1 MISSTSIHHGS
12 LILFWSDVR
21 PVTAPFLKRDPHVG
35 VKMSTEEQP
44 LALVVVGNATTEGR
58 IRSIMKHQGWRTE
71 FCGDGDKAVDE
82 YVRLQPDLVFL
93 ALDIPSMNGHI
104 AALEMRE
111 TDYSARIAIITSR
124 SGTAKAGDAA
134 YSAGAVGV
142 LVTPLTQSVFDE
154 QWETMMG
161 EIPPAPGL
169 ADLDELYPEVEEAET
184 PVLPMPPSMPPMPET
199 VEMPSED
206 APEPE
211 ITTKKRGWGRRIII
225 LIVLAAVGAQVG
237 VYLEYIDPI
246 LIINLSDL

>member
-1 MISSTSIHHGS
+1 M
-12 LILFWSDVR
+12 
-21 PVTAPFLKRDPHVG
+21 TASFLKRDPHVG
-35 VKMSTEEQP
+35 VKMSSEEQP

-111 TDYSARIAIITSR
+111 TDYSARIAIVTSR
-124 SGTAKAGDAA
+124 SGTTKARDAA

-169 ADLDELYPEVEEAET
+169 ADLDELYPEVEETEI
-184 PVLPMPPSMPPMPET
+184 PVIPMPPLMPPTLEA

-206 APEPE
+206 PSEPE
-211 ITTKKRGWGRRIII
+211 QESPAKKRGWGRRILI
-225 LIVLAAVGAQVG
+225 LIVLAAVGAQAG

-246 LIINLSDL
+246 IVIDLSAF

>member
-1 MISSTSIHHGS
+1 
-12 LILFWSDVR
+12 
-21 PVTAPFLKRDPHVG
+21 
-35 VKMSTEEQP
+35 MSNEEQP

-93 ALDIPSMNGHI
+93 ALDIPSMDGHI

-111 TDYSARIAIITSR
+111 TDYSARIAIVTSR

-134 YSAGAVGV
+134 YSSGAVGV

-154 QWETMMG
+154 QWGAMMG

-169 ADLDELYPEVEEAET
+169 ADLDELYPEVEEET
-184 PVLPMPPSMPPMPET
+184 PVLPMPPLMPTMPET
-199 VEMPSED
+199 VEMPSD
-206 APEPE
+206 AAPEPE
-211 ITTKKRGWGRRIII
+211 PPAKKRGWGRRLLI
-225 LIVLAAVGAQVG
+225 LLILAAAATGAYVALYG
-237 VYLEYIDPI
+237 VPG
-246 LIINLSDL
+246 DLPFEIPSL

>member
-1 MISSTSIHHGS
+1 
-12 LILFWSDVR
+12 
-21 PVTAPFLKRDPHVG
+21 
-35 VKMSTEEQP
+35 
-44 LALVVVGNATTEGR
+44 
-58 IRSIMKHQGWRTE
+58 
-71 FCGDGDKAVDE
+71 
-82 YVRLQPDLVFL
+82 
-93 ALDIPSMNGHI
+93 MNGHI

-124 SGTAKAGDAA
+124 SGNTKARDAA
-134 YSAGAVGV
+134 YSTGAVGV

-169 ADLDELYPEVEEAET
+169 ADLDELYPEVEETEI
-184 PVLPMPPSMPPMPET
+184 PVMPMPPLMSPMLEA

-206 APEPE
+206 SLESEPEPPA
-211 ITTKKRGWGRRIII
+211 KKGGWGRRILI

-246 LIINLSDL
+246 IVIDLSAF

>member
-1 MISSTSIHHGS
+1 
-12 LILFWSDVR
+12 
-21 PVTAPFLKRDPHVG
+21 
-35 VKMSTEEQP
+35 MSNEEQP

-93 ALDIPSMNGHI
+93 ALDIPSMDGHI

-111 TDYSARIAIITSR
+111 TDYSARIVIVTSR
-124 SGTAKAGDAA
+124 SGTVKAGDAA
-134 YSAGAVGV
+134 YSTGAVGV

-169 ADLDELYPEVEEAET
+169 ADLDELYPEVEEET
-184 PVLPMPPSMPPMPET
+184 PVLPMPSLMPPMPET

-211 ITTKKRGWGRRIII
+211 PPVKKRGWGRRLLI
-225 LIVLAAVGAQVG
+225 LLILSAAATGAYVVLYG
-237 VYLEYIDPI
+237 VPE
-246 LIINLSDL
+246 DLPFEIPSP

>member
-1 MISSTSIHHGS
+1 
-12 LILFWSDVR
+12 
-21 PVTAPFLKRDPHVG
+21 
-35 VKMSTEEQP
+35 
-44 LALVVVGNATTEGR
+44 
-58 IRSIMKHQGWRTE
+58 MKHQGWRTE

-154 QWETMMG
+154 QWEAMMG

-184 PVLPMPPSMPPMPET
+184 PVLPMPPLMPPMPEA

>member
-1 MISSTSIHHGS
+1 M
-12 LILFWSDVR
+12 FR
-21 PVTAPFLKRDPHVG
+21 PLTAPFLKRDPHVG

-154 QWETMMG
+154 QWEAMMG

-169 ADLDELYPEVEEAET
+169 ADLDELYPEIEEAEM
-184 PVLPMPPSMPPMPET
+184 PVLPFPPLMPPMPET
-199 VEMPSED
+199 VEIPSGD

-211 ITTKKRGWGRRIII
+211 PPAKKGGRGRKLLI
-225 LIVLAAVGAQVG
+225 LLILAAAATG
-237 VYLEYIDPI
+237 VYVAMYGGPE
-246 LIINLSDL
+246 DLPFEIPSL

>member
-1 MISSTSIHHGS
+1 M
-12 LILFWSDVR
+12 
-21 PVTAPFLKRDPHVG
+21 TAPFLKRDPHVG
-35 VKMSTEEQP
+35 VKMSNEEQP

-93 ALDIPSMNGHI
+93 ALDIPSMDGHI

-124 SGTAKAGDAA
+124 SGTAVARDAA

-154 QWETMMG
+154 QWEGMMG
-161 EIPPAPGL
+161 DVPPAPGL
-169 ADLDELYPEVEEAET
+169 ADLDELYPKVEETDMSE
-184 PVLPMPPSMPPMPET
+184 LPMPPLMPLMPET
-199 VEMPSED
+199 VEMP
-206 APEPE
+206 APISPQPE
-211 ITTKKRGWGRRIII
+211 TEESPKKKRKLLRRTI
-225 LIVLAAVGAQVG
+225 LLAVILGGAASGAHYAGLVDLSQ
-237 VYLEYIDPI
+237 YFAILEPYFP
-246 LIINLSDL
+246 

>member
-1 MISSTSIHHGS
+1 
-12 LILFWSDVR
+12 
-21 PVTAPFLKRDPHVG
+21 LKRDPHVG

-93 ALDIPSMNGHI
+93 ALDIPSINGHI

-124 SGTAKAGDAA
+124 SGTTKARDAA
-134 YSAGAVGV
+134 YSTGAVGV

-169 ADLDELYPEVEEAET
+169 ADLDELYPEVEETEI
-184 PVLPMPPSMPPMPET
+184 PVMPPPLMPPMLEA

-206 APEPE
+206 SLESKPELPA
-211 ITTKKRGWGRRIII
+211 KKRGWGRRILI

-246 LIINLSDL
+246 IVIDLSAF

>member
-1 MISSTSIHHGS
+1 
-12 LILFWSDVR
+12 
-21 PVTAPFLKRDPHVG
+21 
-35 VKMSTEEQP
+35 MSNEEQP

-93 ALDIPSMNGHI
+93 ALDIPSMDGHI

-111 TDYSARIAIITSR
+111 TDYSARIVIVTSR
-124 SGTAKAGDAA
+124 SGTVKAGDAA
-134 YSAGAVGV
+134 YSTGAVGV

-169 ADLDELYPEVEEAET
+169 ADLDELYPEVEEET
-184 PVLPMPPSMPPMPET
+184 PVLPMPSLMPPMPET

-211 ITTKKRGWGRRIII
+211 PPVKKRRWGRRLLI
-225 LIVLAAVGAQVG
+225 LLILAAAATGAYVVLYG
-237 VYLEYIDPI
+237 VPE
-246 LIINLSDL
+246 DLPFEIPSP

>member
-1 MISSTSIHHGS
+1 
-12 LILFWSDVR
+12 
-21 PVTAPFLKRDPHVG
+21 
-35 VKMSTEEQP
+35 MSNEEQP

-93 ALDIPSMNGHI
+93 ALDIPSMDGHI

-111 TDYSARIAIITSR
+111 TDYSARIVIVTSR
-124 SGTAKAGDAA
+124 SGTVKAGDAA
-134 YSAGAVGV
+134 YSTGAVGV

-184 PVLPMPPSMPPMPET
+184 PVLPMPSLMPPMPET

-211 ITTKKRGWGRRIII
+211 PPVKKRRWGRRLLI
-225 LIVLAAVGAQVG
+225 LLILSAAATGAYVVLYG
-237 VYLEYIDPI
+237 VPE
-246 LIINLSDL
+246 DLPFEIPSL

>member
-1 MISSTSIHHGS
+1 
-12 LILFWSDVR
+12 
-21 PVTAPFLKRDPHVG
+21 
-35 VKMSTEEQP
+35 
-44 LALVVVGNATTEGR
+44 
-58 IRSIMKHQGWRTE
+58 MKHQGWRTE

-154 QWETMMG
+154 QWEAMMG

-184 PVLPMPPSMPPMPET
+184 PVLPMPPLMPPMPEA

-211 ITTKKRGWGRRIII
+211 ITTKKRGWGRRITI

>member
-1 MISSTSIHHGS
+1 MTG
-12 LILFWSDVR
+12 
-21 PVTAPFLKRDPHVG
+21 PTTASFLKRDPHVG
-35 VKMSTEEQP
+35 VKMSNEEQP

-93 ALDIPSMNGHI
+93 ALDIPSMDGHI

-111 TDYSARIAIITSR
+111 TDYSARIAIVTSR
-124 SGTAKAGDAA
+124 LGAAKAGDAA

-154 QWETMMG
+154 QWEAMMG
-161 EIPPAPGL
+161 KIPPAPGL
-169 ADLDELYPEVEEAET
+169 ADLDELYPEIEEAEM
-184 PVLPMPPSMPPMPET
+184 PVLPFPPLMPPMPET
-199 VEMPSED
+199 VEIPSGV

-211 ITTKKRGWGRRIII
+211 PPAKKGGRGRKLLI
-225 LIVLAAVGAQVG
+225 LLILAAAATGAYVTMYG
-237 VYLEYIDPI
+237 VPE
-246 LIINLSDL
+246 NLPFEIPSL

>member
-1 MISSTSIHHGS
+1 
-12 LILFWSDVR
+12 
-21 PVTAPFLKRDPHVG
+21 VTASFLKRDPHVG
-35 VKMSTEEQP
+35 VKMSSEEQP

-111 TDYSARIAIITSR
+111 TDYSARIAIVTSR
-124 SGTAKAGDAA
+124 SGTTKARDAA

-169 ADLDELYPEVEEAET
+169 ADLDELYPEVEETEI
-184 PVLPMPPSMPPMPET
+184 PVIPMPPLMPPTLEA

-206 APEPE
+206 PSEPE
-211 ITTKKRGWGRRIII
+211 QESPAKKRGWGRRILI
-225 LIVLAAVGAQVG
+225 LIVLAAVGAQAG

-246 LIINLSDL
+246 IVIDLSAF

>member
-1 MISSTSIHHGS
+1 MTG
-12 LILFWSDVR
+12 
-21 PVTAPFLKRDPHVG
+21 PTTASFLKRDPHVG
-35 VKMSTEEQP
+35 VKMSNEEQP

-93 ALDIPSMNGHI
+93 ALDIPSMDGHI

-111 TDYSARIAIITSR
+111 TDYSARIAIVTSR
-124 SGTAKAGDAA
+124 LGAAKAGDAA

-154 QWETMMG
+154 QWEAMMG
-161 EIPPAPGL
+161 KIPPAPGL
-169 ADLDELYPEVEEAET
+169 ADLDELYPEIEEAEM
-184 PVLPMPPSMPPMPET
+184 PVLPFPPLMPPMPET
-199 VEMPSED
+199 VEIPSGF

-211 ITTKKRGWGRRIII
+211 PPAKKGGRGRKLLI
-225 LIVLAAVGAQVG
+225 LLILAAAAIGAYVTMYG
-237 VYLEYIDPI
+237 VPE
-246 LIINLSDL
+246 DLPFEIPLL

>member
-1 MISSTSIHHGS
+1 MRSG
-12 LILFWSDVR
+12 
-21 PVTAPFLKRDPHVG
+21 PATASFLKRDPHVG

-93 ALDIPSMNGHI
+93 ALDIPSINGHI

-124 SGTAKAGDAA
+124 SGTTKARDAA
-134 YSAGAVGV
+134 YSTGAVGV

-169 ADLDELYPEVEEAET
+169 ADLDELYPEVEETEI
-184 PVLPMPPSMPPMPET
+184 PVMPPPLMPPMLEA

-206 APEPE
+206 SLESKPELPA
-211 ITTKKRGWGRRIII
+211 KKRGWGRRILI

-246 LIINLSDL
+246 IVIDLSAF